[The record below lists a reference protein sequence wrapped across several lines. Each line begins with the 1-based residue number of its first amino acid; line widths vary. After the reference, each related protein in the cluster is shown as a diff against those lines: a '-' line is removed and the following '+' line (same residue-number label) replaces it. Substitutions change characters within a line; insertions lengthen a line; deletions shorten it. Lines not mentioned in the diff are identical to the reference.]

1 MKLITNIVY
10 LLCKTI
16 HDIILIMEALLII
29 SALLFGAY
37 QIRSVRKN
45 EKRLM
50 REKAKGYNPL
60 DNF

>member
-1 MKLITNIVY
+1 M
-10 LLCKTI
+10 LCNTI
-16 HDIILIMEALLII
+16 YDIILIMEALLII